1 MGCVLGTFS
10 FNLTAYVRVY
20 RTLLVTFA
28 DFVQRALTD
37 DLSQFGKPEG
47 AGSHEQWLALYD
59 HLADYL
65 EAYDRLA
72 NPIGL
77 FRHETKGKLLL
88 PPAAPTLHLARASSN
103 TPRPCAPAPSSLGPT
118 LAVLR
123 TSRGR
128 HLPRCLP

>member
-59 HLADYL
+59 RLADYL
-65 EAYDRLA
+65 EAYDQLA

-77 FRHETKGKLLL
+77 FRHKSKGKL
-88 PPAAPTLHLARASSN
+88 PVRR
-103 TPRPCAPAPSSLGPT
+103 PRPSTWLAHPPT
-118 LAVLR
+118 HQGRAHLR
-123 TSRGR
+123 RPRWCQHWSR
-128 HLPRCLP
+128 C